1 MPNDNG
7 GSPITG
13 YRVVLLYGGN
23 VIRNNTTDNATSYFF
38 VEDLSKSTNYTVKVF
53 AKNKVFE
60 GNASVTKIRTNNEG
74 EYPYKAAGLSDIC
87 ARLEMCCFFVRMF
100 G

>member
-13 YRVVLLYGGN
+13 YRVVLLHGGN
-23 VIRNNTTDNATSYFF
+23 VIRNNRTNNAASFF
-38 VEDLSKSTNYTVKVF
+38 FFEDVRKSTNYTVKVF

-60 GNASVTKIRTNNEG
+60 GNASVTKIRTNYEG
-74 EYPYKAAGLSDIC
+74 EYPCKVA
-87 ARLEMCCFFVRMF
+87 
-100 G
+100 

>member
-13 YRVVLLYGGN
+13 YRVVLLHGGS
-23 VIRNNTTDNATSYFF
+23 VIRNNRTNNSARSFF
-38 VEDLSKSTNYTVKVF
+38 FEDLRKSTNYTVKVF

-60 GNASVTKIRTNNEG
+60 GIASEMEIRTNYEG
-74 EYPYKAAGLSDIC
+74 EYPYKAA
-87 ARLEMCCFFVRMF
+87 
-100 G
+100 